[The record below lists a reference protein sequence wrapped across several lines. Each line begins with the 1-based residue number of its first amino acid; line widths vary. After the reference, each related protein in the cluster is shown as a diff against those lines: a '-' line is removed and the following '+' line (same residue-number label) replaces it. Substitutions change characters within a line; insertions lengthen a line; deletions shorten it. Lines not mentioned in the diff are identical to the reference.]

1 MKHTKSLV
9 LSFFLYIMRVIFF
22 NLTFT
27 FSISVVLALLE
38 EQNNPATGTWNDMRI
53 ALHGSALP
61 EYEYGFRYHEGLGYR
76 HLELPHRLKYIVPLP
91 PSLTSPSVK
100 KLGNIYKMV
109 FFTF

>member
-1 MKHTKSLV
+1 
-9 LSFFLYIMRVIFF
+9 MRMIFF

-38 EQNNPATGTWNDMRI
+38 EQNNPPTETWNDMRI

-61 EYEYGFRYHEGLGYR
+61 EYEYGFRYHEELGYR
-76 HLELPHRLKYIVPLP
+76 NLELPHRLKYIAPLP

-100 KLGNIYKMV
+100 KLGNIHKMV